1 VLLILV
7 FTSSLAGVLA
17 FHNAASRYMFALGR
31 DGFLPRRLSAVHA
44 KHESPY
50 MAGVAAFVIMGLVIA
65 GFAIAG
71 LDPLTNLA
79 SSTTGVGAIGI
90 VSLLALTSLA
100 VLVFFW
106 RRGRRGWAHTVAPAA
121 ATLLLGSATVL
132 ALVNY
137 DAITGSS
144 LTLIN
149 SLPVLHLVVIIVA
162 VGVAIR
168 AKKSRPAAYR
178 DMGRT
183 QVD

>member
-1 VLLILV
+1 
-7 FTSSLAGVLA
+7 
-17 FHNAASRYMFALGR
+17 
-31 DGFLPRRLSAVHA
+31 
-44 KHESPY
+44 
-50 MAGVAAFVIMGLVIA
+50 
-65 GFAIAG
+65 
-71 LDPLTNLA
+71 
-79 SSTTGVGAIGI
+79 
-90 VSLLALTSLA
+90 
-100 VLVFFW
+100 
-106 RRGRRGWAHTVAPAA
+106 
-121 ATLLLGSATVL
+121 
-132 ALVNY
+132 LVNY